1 MHLHKSLKFLAVV
14 LAICIS
20 RLAFAQQYK
29 SFKLNAKGDT
39 LNAITKDDLKQGKW
53 VERVEELRGEPGFE
67 EEGVY
72 NKGMKEG
79 LWRKYNLTGDLI
91 AVENYLH
98 GGKDGLQQ
106 YYNYL
111 GDIEREENWKG
122 FNPDSPYIFIPVYGT
137 GSGEILEMKKVKAEP
152 YSVKHGT
159 WKYYEPG
166 GRLLRTDEYL
176 NNNLVLPK
184 PKETSVSSDPPK
196 KKEVPKTPEMIE
208 WEKKNSGKKKALR
221 DGKTSL

>member
-1 MHLHKSLKFLAVV
+1 MNLTIGKKILAGFSAVIIATLLMSGYTYYKIGEMNREYHDV
-14 LAICIS
+14 TTINLEKLA
-20 RLAFAQQYK
+20 L
-29 SFKLNAKGDT
+29 
-39 LNAITKDDLKQGKW
+39 
-53 VERVEELRGEPGFE
+53 VEELSAHIIE
-67 EEGVY
+67 EAATV
-72 NKGMKEG
+72 
-79 LWRKYNLTGDLI
+79 RKYNLTGDLI
-91 AVENYLH
+91 AVENFIH

-122 FNPDSPYIFIPVYGT
+122 FNPDSPYIFIPIYGT

-152 YSVKHGT
+152 YSVKHGF

-176 NNNLVLPK
+176 NNQLVIPK
-184 PKETSVSSDPPK
+184 PKETTVSNDAPK

-221 DGKTSL
+221 EGKTSL

>member
-1 MHLHKSLKFLAVV
+1 MLHIWLKLVGSVKGCFILSGKRFLG
-14 LAICIS
+14 L
-20 RLAFAQQYK
+20 RLM
-29 SFKLNAKGDT
+29 FKFIFLYT
-39 LNAITKDDLKQGKW
+39 
-53 VERVEELRGEPGFE
+53 R
-67 EEGVY
+67 
-72 NKGMKEG
+72 
-79 LWRKYNLTGDLI
+79 LTGDLI
-91 AVENYLH
+91 AVENFIH

-122 FNPDSPYIFIPVYGT
+122 FNPDSPYIFIPIYGT

-152 YSVKHGT
+152 YSVKHGF

-176 NNNLVLPK
+176 NNQLVIPK
-184 PKETSVSSDPPK
+184 PKETTVSNDAPK

-221 DGKTSL
+221 EGKTSL

>member
-1 MHLHKSLKFLAVV
+1 MKLVKFSGLLSA
-14 LAICIS
+14 
-20 RLAFAQQYK
+20 AFIFCFSQNVIAQQYK
-29 SFKLNAKGDT
+29 SYKLNANGDT
-39 LNAITKDDLKQGKW
+39 LNAITKDNLKHGKW

-79 LWRKYNLTGDLI
+79 MWRKYNLTGDLI

-106 YYNYL
+106 YFNYL
-111 GDIEREENWKG
+111 GDIEREESWRG
-122 FNPDSPYIFIPVYGT
+122 YNPDSPYIEIPIYGT
-137 GSGEILEMKKVKAEP
+137 GSGEIIEMKKVKAEP
-152 YSVKHGT
+152 YSVKQGF

-166 GRLLRTDEYL
+166 GRLLRTDEYS
-176 NNNLVLPK
+176 NNQLVVPK
-184 PKETSVSSDPPK
+184 PKEEPVSTAAPK